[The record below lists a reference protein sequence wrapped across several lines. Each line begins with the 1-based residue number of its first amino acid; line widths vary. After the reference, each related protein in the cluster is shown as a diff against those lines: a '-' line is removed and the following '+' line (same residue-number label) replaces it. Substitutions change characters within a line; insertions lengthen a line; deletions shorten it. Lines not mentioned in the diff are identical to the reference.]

1 MTRCARVLSIG
12 FMLFYPFVSSRAQL
26 TPPPAFEVASIRPH
40 TGPRHVMM
48 DLKISGTFVRME
60 GYDFWGLVMEAYHA
74 KFYQLS
80 FPHALNVDDFYD
92 LALRAPGDRAPS
104 REEVRQ
110 MLQTLLADRFK
121 LAIHHEMKVMPVYAL
136 VAGKNGPKLKES
148 APGDN
153 CSTAPFGPRTPQ
165 ARTYVY
171 EFSGCPIDD
180 LVDQLTELVN
190 DRPVVDKTGLTGKY
204 DIRLEAT
211 PNFMLSSGSDPD
223 DISVFTA
230 IKTLGLK
237 LEAQRAPVE
246 IIVVDHIE
254 KPSEN

>member
-1 MTRCARVLSIG
+1 MRIISAISLVLFAVVALAG
-12 FMLFYPFVSSRAQL
+12 QTAPG
-26 TPPPAFEVASIRPH
+26 PPAFEVASIRPH
-40 TGPRHVMM
+40 TGPLHVEM

-60 GYDFWGLVMEAYHA
+60 GYNLPQLLMEACHS
-74 KFYQLS
+74 KPYQISL
-80 FPHALNVDDFYD
+80 PHAVSVDDYYD
-92 LALRAPGDRAPS
+92 LALRAPGELVPS
-104 REEVRQ
+104 REEVRR

-121 LAIHHEMKVMPVYAL
+121 LAIHHEMKVMPVYVL
-136 VAGKNGPKLKES
+136 VAGKDGPKLKES
-148 APGDN
+148 TSSGE
-153 CSTAPFGPRTPQ
+153 CSGHIGPRTPE

-171 EFSGCPIDD
+171 KLTGCSIDNLVDHLTD
-180 LVDQLTELVN
+180 LVSN
-190 DRPVVDKTGLTGKY
+190 RPVVDKTGLTGKY
-204 DIRLEAT
+204 DITMEAT
-211 PNFMLSSGSDPD
+211 PNRMLSTRSEPD